1 MALRLIEMVL
11 RERDGV
17 EVREL
22 LKHHKLP
29 EHRQIRLVEG
39 EVLVRILLDGE
50 ERARRFWMSWS
61 NTTPARKAIA
71 W

>member
-22 LKHHKLP
+22 LKLP